1 MKSCPMAKA
10 LHKRQGIPTAVFL
23 SNEVKTYGRSA
34 FFTVTAH
41 CIQNSLR
48 FGKDLGMTTII
59 GITLKGIFRD
69 RVFQGIMVTA
79 CAFLLIPVIAS
90 LSMRQVTELSL
101 TLSLSLISFILLLLS
116 VFLGGTS
123 LWKDI
128 ERRYTFSV
136 LGLPIS
142 RQSYMIGRFG
152 GVALFVLLA
161 AAVLGAAAFAIVT
174 YSSAIYPPD
183 RPIVWSTMALCIL
196 FDALKYI
203 LLIAVAFLFS
213 TVSTSF
219 FLPVFGAI
227 ATFLTGG
234 VTQQVYEFVNSPAS
248 KSLSPVVKQLAKG
261 LYYILP
267 NFGAFDLKVNAIYGL
282 PIPATGLLLTIAYF
296 VVYLGILLSLSA
308 AIFMRREMR

>member
-1 MKSCPMAKA
+1 M
-10 LHKRQGIPTAVFL
+10 TA
-23 SNEVKTYGRSA
+23 
-34 FFTVTAH
+34 
-41 CIQNSLR
+41 
-48 FGKDLGMTTII
+48 II
-59 GITLKGIFRD
+59 RITMKGIFRD
-69 RVFQGIMVTA
+69 RVFQGIVVTA
-79 CAFLLIPVIAS
+79 CAFLLIPAISS

-101 TLSLSLISFILLLLS
+101 TLSLSLISFILLLLA

-142 RQSYMIGRFG
+142 RQSYMIGRFC

-161 AAVLGAAAFAIVT
+161 AVVLGIAAFAVVT
-174 YSSAIYPPD
+174 YATTLYPSE
-183 RPIVWSTMALCIL
+183 RPIIWSNMALCIL
-196 FDALKYI
+196 FDGLKYV

-219 FLPVFGAI
+219 FLPVFGTI
-227 ATFLTGG
+227 ATFLAGG
-234 VTQQVYEFVNSPAS
+234 VTQQVYEFINSPAGMN
-248 KSLSPVVKQLAKG
+248 LSPIVKNLATG

-282 PIPATGLLLTIAYF
+282 PLPANGLYLTAAYFAVYVGLLLSIA
-296 VVYLGILLSLSA
+296 A
-308 AIFMRREMR
+308 AIFARREMR

>member
-1 MKSCPMAKA
+1 
-10 LHKRQGIPTAVFL
+10 
-23 SNEVKTYGRSA
+23 
-34 FFTVTAH
+34 
-41 CIQNSLR
+41 
-48 FGKDLGMTTII
+48 MTTII
-59 GITLKGIFRD
+59 QITLKGIFRD

-79 CAFLLIPVIAS
+79 CAFLLIPVLAS

-101 TLSLSLISFILLLLS
+101 TLSLSLISFILLLLA

-136 LGLPIS
+136 MGLPLS

-152 GVALFVLLA
+152 GTALFVLLA
-161 AAVLGAAAFAIVT
+161 AAVLGVAAFAVVS
-174 YSSAIYPPD
+174 YSSAIYPAD
-183 RPIVWSTMALCIL
+183 RPVVWSTMAFCIL

-219 FLPVFGAI
+219 FLPVFGTI

-234 VTQQVYEFVNSPAS
+234 VTQQVYEFVNSPAA
-248 KSLSPVVKQLAKG
+248 KALSPLVKKLATI

-267 NFGAFDLKVNAIYGL
+267 NFGAFDLKVNAIYGIPL
-282 PIPATGLLLTIAYF
+282 PAEGLLLTVAYF
-296 VVYLGILLSLSA
+296 VVYVGLLLSA
-308 AIFMRREMR
+308 AAAIFSRREMR